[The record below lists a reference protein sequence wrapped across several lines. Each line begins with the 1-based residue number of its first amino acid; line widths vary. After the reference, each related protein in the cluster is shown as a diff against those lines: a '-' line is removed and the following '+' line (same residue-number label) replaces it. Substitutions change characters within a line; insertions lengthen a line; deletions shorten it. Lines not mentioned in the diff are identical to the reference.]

1 MISEPIM
8 AGKDVVTTIKVID
21 IKVDDDYALFSSDD
35 PGILITH
42 VQLKDNKWMGKYDRD
57 GTWIQEQLRIDGT
70 IPQPKDD
77 NPN

>member
-42 VQLKDNKWMGKYDRD
+42 VQLKDNK
-57 GTWIQEQLRIDGT
+57 
-70 IPQPKDD
+70 
-77 NPN
+77 